1 MDQLYGTLSGGE
13 QLDGVLTIPKTV
25 GELGEKTITENG
37 TYDASD
43 DGYDGYSR
51 VVASVP
57 NTYTAG
63 DEGKVVDNGALVSQ
77 TSATYTINNTYDTTL
92 INSVTVNVSGGSTPT
107 LETVTKTYTPTT
119 SQQTETITPSS
130 GYDGIGEVDVTVN
143 AIPSQ
148 YIIPTGT
155 KSISS
160 NGTGIDVKAYEYADV
175 AVPNSYSAA
184 DEGKVVSNGALVAQ
198 TAHADVTPTTS
209 DQTID
214 TTLNNSLKVKGDA
227 DLVAGNIKKDV
238 EIFGVTGS
246 YEGGGGTEEAPFNDV
261 CFWDYDGKCLYSYSA
276 SEFANLS
283 ALPANPSH
291 TGLTAQG
298 WNWTLVDAKAHVA
311 EHGFLDIGQL
321 YVTSDGKTHIHIAVD
336 NTDRMTRFIGL
347 KCSVANSLTID
358 WGDGSATE
366 TNTSTSYSVYTHEY
380 ASVGNYEIKISVSS
394 GTMTLGNGS
403 AASALMRNNTAQSYW
418 SQASIKAIEIG
429 NNVAFSTDCFS
440 NASGC
445 ETLTIPTSVSYSDN
459 RSYFGTTGLKML
471 ILPKVYGYTS
481 PGSFTRYCG
490 KAICFAKQDHLRGE
504 FSSAM
509 TYSLKRLCVPIYPV
523 GNQMFRET
531 PNLERFIISASATQ
545 FKAQFLTQPYSIV
558 KLIFPSTFTNIN
570 GLESYF
576 YSLKEIHCKATT
588 PPTLSGTY
596 FNSAPSDLVIYVPYS
611 ADHSVLETY
620 KTASNWSTYAS
631 KMQEE
636 TQ

>member
-246 YEGGGGTEEAPFNDV
+246 YEGGGGGWSDDDIATRNYTGAILLSNATTSISAYAFRNSSITSISGSGVTEINEAAFMNCSSLTSVNFPEVIRVGRASAGGHDAYVFYGIKIQTINLPKLTDV
-261 CFWDYDGKCLYSYSA
+261 NGTYAFAAMGDSTHKVTIVLPSLVSVGDNTFRTSYIQA
-276 SEFANLS
+276 
-283 ALPANPSH
+283 
-291 TGLTAQG
+291 
-298 WNWTLVDAKAHVA
+298 
-311 EHGFLDIGQL
+311 LDIGEDF
-321 YVTSDGKTHIHIAVD
+321 T
-336 NTDRMTRFIGL
+336 
-347 KCSVANSLTID
+347 
-358 WGDGSATE
+358 
-366 TNTSTSYSVYTHEY
+366 
-380 ASVGNYEIKISVSS
+380 
-394 GTMTLGNGS
+394 TM
-403 AASALMRNNTAQSYW
+403 
-418 SQASIKAIEIG
+418 
-429 NNVAFSTDCFS
+429 
-440 NASGC
+440 
-445 ETLTIPTSVSYSDN
+445 
-459 RSYFGTTGLKML
+459 
-471 ILPKVYGYTS
+471 
-481 PGSFTRYCG
+481 
-490 KAICFAKQDHLRGE
+490 
-504 FSSAM
+504 
-509 TYSLKRLCVPIYPV
+509 
-523 GNQMFRET
+523 
-531 PNLERFIISASATQ
+531 
-545 FKAQFLTQPYSIV
+545 KAQFLYQGALSV
-558 KLIFPSTFTNIN
+558 LILRNPNSVVTASASNAIQAVTSST
-570 GLESYF
+570 
-576 YSLKEIHCKATT
+576 A
-588 PPTLSGTY
+588 
-596 FNSAPSDLVIYVPYS
+596 VYVPNDLIPS
-611 ADHSVLETY
+611 Y
-620 KTASNWSTYAS
+620 KTATGWSAKSASIFHAIEGSQYENYYADGTPIS
-631 KMQEE
+631 
-636 TQ
+636 